1 MIHESFVPAEK
12 SGKTLHL
19 LKARSKPILSGRK
32 RKKIDACGTYAQYKE
47 SKKKIQVTE
56 SAPILSQ
63 PMPILNTEAQEVNA
77 GGLNSIF
84 AQAKGKPKKAAKM
97 NDD

>member
-1 MIHESFVPAEK
+1 
-12 SGKTLHL
+12 
-19 LKARSKPILSGRK
+19 
-32 RKKIDACGTYAQYKE
+32 
-47 SKKKIQVTE
+47 
-56 SAPILSQ
+56 
-63 PMPILNTEAQEVNA
+63 MPILNAEAQEVNA